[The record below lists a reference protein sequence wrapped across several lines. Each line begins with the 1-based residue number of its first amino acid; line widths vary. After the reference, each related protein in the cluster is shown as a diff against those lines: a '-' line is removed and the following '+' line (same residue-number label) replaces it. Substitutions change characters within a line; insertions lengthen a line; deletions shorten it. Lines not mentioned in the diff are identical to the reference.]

1 MLDVAK
7 FGLKHNV
14 FFCIFLHVGIPV
26 SAEKNKRHTII
37 ANENGAE
44 ALVQLSC
51 MRKED
56 DRGEADN
63 SNGSIE
69 Y

>member
-1 MLDVAK
+1 MLYVAK

-14 FFCIFLHVGIPV
+14 FCIFFHVGIPV

-44 ALVQLSC
+44 ALVQL
-51 MRKED
+51 RKD

-63 SNGSIE
+63 LNGSIE
-69 Y
+69 YY